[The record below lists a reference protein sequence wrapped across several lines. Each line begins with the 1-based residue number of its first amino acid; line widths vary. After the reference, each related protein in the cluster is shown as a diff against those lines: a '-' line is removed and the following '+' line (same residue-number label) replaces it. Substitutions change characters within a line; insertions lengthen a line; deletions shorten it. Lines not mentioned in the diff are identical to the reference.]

1 MASSSLT
8 LKGWFLKGCSSDSG
22 ISRTFSSLASWRLS
36 SVENKSSYGA
46 SSTFFALLF
55 KFYHLLGQIL
65 VALGHL
71 AIRVMGKNAFALGA
85 NFLCPDRMGNL
96 GAEHLDFAA
105 VGFSQQGGDLLGE
118 VGSVV
123 HHRQQYTVDL
133 ELGVDLPLHLIY
145 GLEQLFQA
153 LGGQILRL
161 NGDYDPVGG
170 GQGVDREH
178 TQGWLAVNQDM
189 GILSLER
196 IQILPQDGLT
206 AHGIHQGD
214 LHTGE
219 LDVGGHQV
227 NPLWV
232 VQDTLARAQRLVH
245 QNTAHSVR
253 QCKGQLVRLGVAQ
266 ADGQAALR
274 VSVDQQH
281 FLSGLGQPDP
291 QVRAGGCLANAAFL
305 VGDGDDLRV
314 QINLL
319 LLQKISLF
327 RKIGMKKAAYSNK

>member
-153 LGGQILRL
+153 LGGQILHL

-178 TQGWLAVNQDM
+178 TQGWLAVDEDM
-189 GILSLER
+189 RILPLER
-196 IQILPQDGLT
+196 VQILPQDSLT
-206 AHGIHQGD
+206 THGVYQRY
-214 LHTGE
+214 LHTGK
-219 LDVGGHQV
+219 LNIRRHQV
-227 NPLWV
+227 NAFCMM
-232 VQDTLARAQRLVH
+232 QNTFSGAYRLIH
-245 QNTAHSVR
+245 QNFAYCIR
-253 QCKGQLVRLGVAQ
+253 QCKWQLVWLRISQ
-266 ADGQAALR
+266 ADCQASLR
-274 VSVDQQH
+274 VPVDQKH
-281 FLSGLGQPDP
+281 FLSGLCQTYS
-291 QVRAGGCLANAAFL
+291 QVRTGCCFANAAFL
-305 VGDGDDLRV
+305 VCDGDDLCV

>member
-46 SSTFFALLF
+46 SSIFFALLF

-196 IQILPQDGLT
+196 VQILPQDGLT

-219 LDVGGHQV
+219 LDVRRHQV

-281 FLSGLGQPDP
+281 FLSGLCQTYS
-291 QVRAGGCLANAAFL
+291 QVRTGCCFANAAFL
-305 VGDGDDLRV
+305 VCDGDDLCA

>member
-196 IQILPQDGLT
+196 VQILPQDGLT

-266 ADGQAALR
+266 ADGQASLR
-274 VSVDQQH
+274 VPVDQQD
-281 FLSGLGQPDP
+281 FLSGLRQPDS
-291 QVRAGGCLANAAFL
+291 QVRTGCCFANAAFL
-305 VGDGDDLRV
+305 VGNGNDLCI